1 MTNIDRAQFLAYGES
16 ESVNKKTLNKPLPTL
31 KVIPGLPVLKVK
43 CGELQPLPKYQ
54 TEGAAGFDLV
64 ATTNMLFDRREQ
76 QLFMDMDIAIECPP
90 GYYAEMFVR
99 SSMGKKGLFLS
110 NGTGIIDNDFNK
122 NIHAALESRK
132 PLSIG
137 KGDRIL
143 QVVIKPLVQ
152 CEIRGVGVINDSG
165 RGGFGSTGK

>member
-1 MTNIDRAQFLAYGES
+1 MTNIDRLQLMEYGES
-16 ESVNKKTLNKPLPTL
+16 LSMAKTVISKPT
-31 KVIPGLPVLKVK
+31 LKVK
-43 CGELQPLPKYQ
+43 CGELQPVPKYQ

-76 QLFMDMDIAIECPP
+76 QLFMDMDIAIECPE

-152 CEIRGVGVINDSG
+152 CEIVGVDDINDSG
-165 RGGFGSTGK
+165 RGGFGSTGR